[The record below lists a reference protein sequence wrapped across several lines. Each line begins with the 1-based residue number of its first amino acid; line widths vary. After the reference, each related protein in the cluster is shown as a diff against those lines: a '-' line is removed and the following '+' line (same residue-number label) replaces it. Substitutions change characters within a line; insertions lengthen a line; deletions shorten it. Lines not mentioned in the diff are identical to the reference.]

1 MGRLSLLALAA
12 LACGAAADP
21 ALRIVGG
28 DLVVDDAF
36 AFVAS
41 LQLPES
47 GHMCGGALIASSW
60 VLTAAHCV
68 FGIEG
73 ERLSG
78 LRVVL
83 GDRDAGV
90 ANYSSAAA
98 RAGVARRVR
107 RVLLHPKYDPYMSFA
122 GGRTWDLALLQLD
135 ASVPASRVKPAAVSF
150 DVPKAGSNA
159 TAAGFGWQFESPSI
173 PSEVDDQ
180 FSCAACGVPC
190 ASESFCSWGLSCN
203 ATECHDR
210 EFPQMAP
217 GAGKLRAVSLPLRS
231 TGECQASIGKSF
243 VSAAMLCAGT
253 DQGGR
258 DSCQGDSGGPL
269 LVDNKI
275 VGVVS
280 FGQGC
285 ARAGRYGAYVRTS
298 AQNATCF
305 IRDTMAGAA
314 RAEAEA
320 ELAPGAHD
328 AATVAAMAG
337 GAVVLAAGIAAVAIV
352 AARRQRARMFRG
364 GELAH
369 VHTHAQKPAV
379 AAAVADATA

>member
-12 LACGAAADP
+12 LSCGAAADP

-28 DLVVDDAF
+28 DLVVDESF

-47 GHMCGGALIASSW
+47 GHVCGGSLIASSW

-68 FGIEG
+68 FGLEG

-90 ANYSSAAA
+90 ANSSSAAA
-98 RAGVARRVR
+98 RAGVTRRVK
-107 RVLLHPKYDPYMSFA
+107 RVTLHPKYDPFMFFA
-122 GGRTWDLALLQLD
+122 GGRTWDIALLQLD
-135 ASVPASRVKPAAVSF
+135 APVPASRVKPAAVSF
-150 DVPKAGSNA
+150 DVPKVGSNA
-159 TAAGFGWQFESPSI
+159 TVAGFGWLFESPSI
-173 PSEVDDQ
+173 PTEVDDQ

-190 ASESFCSWGLSCN
+190 VSESFCSWGLSCN
-203 ATECHDR
+203 ATECR
-210 EFPQMAP
+210 ESEFPEMAP
-217 GAGKLRAVSLPLRS
+217 GAGKLRAVSVSLRS
-231 TGECQASIGKSF
+231 TRECQASIGKLF
-243 VSAAMLCAGT
+243 DSAAMLCAGT
-253 DQGGR
+253 DHGGK
-258 DSCQGDSGGPL
+258 DACQGDSGGPL

-280 FGQGC
+280 FGEGC
-285 ARAGRYGAYVRTS
+285 GRAGRYGVYVRTS
-298 AQNATCF
+298 PQNASCF
-305 IRDTMAGAA
+305 IRDTMGGAA

-320 ELAPGAHD
+320 ELAPGAND
-328 AATVAAMAG
+328 VATVAAMAG
-337 GAVVLAAGIAAVAIV
+337 GAVVLAAGIASVAIV
-352 AARRQRARMFRG
+352 AARRQRARMSRG

-369 VHTHAQKPAV
+369 MHTHAQKPAV

>member
-1 MGRLSLLALAA
+1 MT
-12 LACGAAADP
+12 
-21 ALRIVGG
+21 
-28 DLVVDDAF
+28 
-36 AFVAS
+36 
-41 LQLPES
+41 LP
-47 GHMCGGALIASSW
+47 
-60 VLTAAHCV
+60 T
-68 FGIEG
+68 
-73 ERLSG
+73 
-78 LRVVL
+78 
-83 GDRDAGV
+83 
-90 ANYSSAAA
+90 
-98 RAGVARRVR
+98 
-107 RVLLHPKYDPYMSFA
+107 
-122 GGRTWDLALLQLD
+122 
-135 ASVPASRVKPAAVSF
+135 VS
-150 DVPKAGSNA
+150 D
-159 TAAGFGWQFESPSI
+159 
-173 PSEVDDQ
+173 
-180 FSCAACGVPC
+180 AACAKYYGQTVVP
-190 ASESFCSWGLSCN
+190 E
-203 ATECHDR
+203 
-210 EFPQMAP
+210 M
-217 GAGKLRAVSLPLRS
+217 
-231 TGECQASIGKSF
+231 
-243 VSAAMLCAGT
+243 MLCAGT
-253 DQGGR
+253 IKGGK